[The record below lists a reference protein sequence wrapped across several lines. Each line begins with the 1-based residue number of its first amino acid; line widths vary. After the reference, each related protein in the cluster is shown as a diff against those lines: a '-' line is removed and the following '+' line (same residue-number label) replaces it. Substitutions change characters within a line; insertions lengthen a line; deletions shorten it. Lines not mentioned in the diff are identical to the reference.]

1 MNKLNVSVI
10 RNEFPIYATQGTNK
24 LVNETA
30 KSQNLRSFAYA
41 KDDIK
46 GFVKKIEGFVML
58 TKPSYISFY
67 LDGTFITWSGKIK

>member
-1 MNKLNVSVI
+1 M
-10 RNEFPIYATQGTNK
+10 
-24 LVNETA
+24 
-30 KSQNLRSFAYA
+30 RSFAYA